1 MNNNDKGMLATVIL
15 NGIIWATGGVVA
27 ATAIKQTG
35 NGKWGCHLLIT
46 PSGRNAR
53 LIRLRPESISTIQNG
68 GLSHALPEE
77 HHGHRRKAG
86 A

>member
-35 NGKWGCHLLIT
+35 NGKWGWLMMIPALST
-46 PSGRNAR
+46 FTYKS
-53 LIRLRPESISTIQNG
+53 ES
-68 GLSHALPEE
+68 E
-77 HHGHRRKAG
+77 HTNK
-86 A
+86 